1 MLAIKIC
8 YEGKHKMK
16 AKNIVVLV
24 LALCLALGAAACT
37 APSAAEAVDAAPQ
50 QTQAPAEE
58 ASGPEVSAQETTA
71 STPASAEADE
81 LPETEIPTEESGD
94 AGSAT
99 DEELLDLVLGPEIA
113 LTGQN
118 AFTFQDPTELSSQ
131 ELYMLF
137 LYFSDYETLVK
148 DCEDEDSGEFTFTR
162 EYISSVLSKYFKDY
176 TLDLTQVYDYDS
188 EQDAAVTTQV
198 SGFGGCRNP
207 KLVEK
212 EWDGSTVTFTVD
224 YYAFEDVA
232 QTGTPYMRKTYQVEF
247 YDGGAYYLAAIEK

>member
-8 YEGKHKMK
+8 CEGKHKMK
-16 AKNIVVLV
+16 AKTIVVLV

-50 QTQAPAEE
+50 QAQVPAKEATGPEDSTQEAAGAAPAP
-58 ASGPEVSAQETTA
+58 AGSDEV
-71 STPASAEADE
+71 PA
-81 LPETEIPTEESGD
+81 TEGLAEESD
-94 AGSAT
+94 NERPVT
-99 DEELLDLVLGPEIA
+99 DEDLLDLVLGPELA

-118 AFTFQDPTELSSQ
+118 SFTFQDPNELSSQ

-212 EWDGSTVTFTVD
+212 EWNGSTVTFTVE
-224 YYAFEDVA
+224 YYAYEDTA

>member
-8 YEGKHKMK
+8 CEGKHKMK

-50 QTQAPAEE
+50 QAQAPTEE
-58 ASGPEVSAQETTA
+58 AFGPEVSTQETTA
-71 STPASAEADE
+71 SAPASAGTDE
-81 LPETEIPTEESGD
+81 VPETEGFGAESD
-94 AGSAT
+94 NVCPVT

-118 AFTFQDPTELSSQ
+118 EFIFQNPTELSSQ

-162 EYISSVLSKYFKDY
+162 EYISAVLSKYFKDF

-212 EWDGSTVTFTVD
+212 ETDGSIVTFTVE
-224 YYAFEDVA
+224 YYAFEDTT
-232 QTGTPYMRKTYQVEF
+232 QTGTPYMRKAYQVEF
-247 YDGGAYYLAAIEK
+247 YDGGAYYLSAIEK

>member
-1 MLAIKIC
+1 
-8 YEGKHKMK
+8 MK

-24 LALCLALGAAACT
+24 LALCLALGAVACT

-176 TLDLTQVYDYDS
+176 MLDLTQVYDYDS

-212 EWDGSTVTFTVD
+212 N
-224 YYAFEDVA
+224 
-232 QTGTPYMRKTYQVEF
+232 GT
-247 YDGGAYYLAAIEK
+247 AAP

>member
-1 MLAIKIC
+1 
-8 YEGKHKMK
+8 MK

-24 LALCLALGAAACT
+24 LALCLALGAAVCT

-94 AGSAT
+94 ADSAT

-137 LYFSDYETLVK
+137 LYFSDYETMVK

-162 EYISSVLSKYFKDY
+162 EYISSVL
-176 TLDLTQVYDYDS
+176 LQ
-188 EQDAAVTTQV
+188 
-198 SGFGGCRNP
+198 
-207 KLVEK
+207 
-212 EWDGSTVTFTVD
+212 
-224 YYAFEDVA
+224 
-232 QTGTPYMRKTYQVEF
+232 
-247 YDGGAYYLAAIEK
+247 

>member
-1 MLAIKIC
+1 
-8 YEGKHKMK
+8 MK
-16 AKNIVVLV
+16 AKTIVVLV

-58 ASGPEVSAQETTA
+58 ASGPEVPAQETA
-71 STPASAEADE
+71 APAPASAEADE

-94 AGSAT
+94 AGSVT

-118 AFTFQDPTELSSQ
+118 EFIFQDPTELSSQ

-148 DCEDEDSGEFTFTR
+148 DCEDKDSGEFTFTR
-162 EYISSVLSKYFKDY
+162 EYISAVLSKYFKNY
-176 TLDLTQVYDYDS
+176 TLDLTQIYDYNA
-188 EQDAAVTTQV
+188 ERDAAVTTQA
-198 SGFGGCRNP
+198 SGFGGCLNP

-212 EWDGSTVTFTVD
+212 EWDGSTVTFTVE
-224 YYAFEDVA
+224 YYAYEDTA

-247 YDGGAYYLAAIEK
+247 YDGGAYYLSAIEK

>member
-8 YEGKHKMK
+8 CEGKHKMK

-137 LYFSDYETLVK
+137 LHFSDYETLVK
-148 DCEDEDSGEFTFTR
+148 DCEDEDSGEFTLRGNIFPQSFRNTSR
-162 EYISSVLSKYFKDY
+162 IIRWISRRSMITIPSRML
-176 TLDLTQVYDYDS
+176 L
-188 EQDAAVTTQV
+188 
-198 SGFGGCRNP
+198 
-207 KLVEK
+207 
-212 EWDGSTVTFTVD
+212 
-224 YYAFEDVA
+224 
-232 QTGTPYMRKTYQVEF
+232 
-247 YDGGAYYLAAIEK
+247 

>member
-1 MLAIKIC
+1 
-8 YEGKHKMK
+8 MK
-16 AKNIVVLV
+16 TKNIVVL
-24 LALCLALGAAACT
+24 LLTFCLALGMAACT
-37 APSAAEAVDAAPQ
+37 TRSDAEMPRQ
-50 QTQAPAEE
+50 MQEFTEE
-58 ASGPEVSAQETTA
+58 TLAPEVPAQEQAVPSQT
-71 STPASAEADE
+71 STEADGI
-81 LPETEIPTEESGD
+81 PETEIPTEEAGD
-94 AGSAT
+94 EGSVT
-99 DEELLDLVLGPEIA
+99 DEDLLDLVLGPEIA

-118 AFTFQDPTELSSQ
+118 EFTFQDPTELSSQ

-137 LYFSDYETLVK
+137 LHFSDYETLVK

-198 SGFGGCRNP
+198 SGFGGCLNP

-232 QTGTPYMRKTYQVEF
+232 QTGTPYMRKSYQVEF
-247 YDGGAYYLAAIEK
+247 YGRWDLLSVSNSGVKKSSRAVTK